1 MPKEL
6 SQQQAMRYCRQ
17 ILIPG
22 FDIDAQEKLLNGKVL
37 QIGAG
42 GLGCACAQYLV
53 AAGLGTLILVDD
65 DNVEL
70 TNLQRQVLHGDAS
83 LGTAKV
89 LSAKDR
95 LMRINAECE
104 VKAIKQRLD
113 RALGESLIA
122 DIDVL
127 VDCSDNLATRNLLNQ
142 LAVKHSKPLVSGA
155 AIRMEGQITT
165 FYPAHKGPCYQCLS
179 RLFGE
184 QQLSCVESGIM
195 SPVVGTIGSMQAL
208 ETIKLLTGFGKPLI
222 GQLQLYDAM
231 TGDWQRF
238 DIPKRADCP
247 VCQL

>member
-1 MPKEL
+1 MPRKL

-37 QIGAG
+37 QIGVG

-53 AAGLGTLILVDD
+53 AAGLGSLLLVDD

-70 TNLQRQVLHGDAS
+70 TNLQRQVLHGDVS
-83 LGTAKV
+83 LGNAKV
-89 LSAKDR
+89 QSAKDA
-95 LMRINAECE
+95 LTRINAECE
-104 VKAIKQRLD
+104 VGAIKQRLD
-113 RALGESLIA
+113 RTLFESLIE

-127 VDCSDNLATRNLLNQ
+127 VDCTDNLPTRNLLNQ
-142 LAVKHSKPLVSGA
+142 LAVEYSKPLVSGA

-165 FYPAHKGPCYQCLS
+165 FYPASKGPCYQCLS
-179 RLFGE
+179 SLFGE

-208 ETIKLLTGFGKPLI
+208 ETIKLLTGFAQPLI

-238 DIPKRADCP
+238 NIPKRADCS